1 MRSLQLNCA
10 VVSAELYGSFSSTT
24 KWLNLTWEKV
34 FQKFMDVFL
43 AMVRRCQIRN
53 ARLSFFL
60 YNSLG
65 DIYNG
70 NTSKGGNNP
79 EKGLA

>member
-34 FQKFMDVFL
+34 FQKFMDIFCNGSL
-43 AMVRRCQIRN
+43 MP
-53 ARLSFFL
+53 
-60 YNSLG
+60 NSECSLIFASTTVCETYIMEILQKVG
-65 DIYNG
+65 TILKKD
-70 NTSKGGNNP
+70 
-79 EKGLA
+79 

>member
-24 KWLNLTWEKV
+24 KRLNLTWEKV

-43 AMVRRCQIRN
+43 AIVRRCQIRN
-53 ARLSFFL
+53 VRLSL
-60 YNSLG
+60 PLQQSG
-65 DIYNG
+65 RHIYIMEILQKVG
-70 NTSKGGNNP
+70 TILK
-79 EKGLA
+79 KD

>member
-1 MRSLQLNCA
+1 MVVEAGLCGHKGFIMRSLQLNCA

-43 AMVRRCQIRN
+43 AIVRRCQIRN
-53 ARLSFFL
+53 VRLSL
-60 YNSLG
+60 PLQQSG
-65 DIYNG
+65 RHI
-70 NTSKGGNNP
+70 
-79 EKGLA
+79 